1 MKKTLSLFL
10 ALALV
15 LALAACGTGDPAP
28 TTTAGGATPEPS
40 APATPEATP
49 EATEEP
55 ATLLSMQAVWGDVSA
70 AELQRGTMAYDDG
83 SVVQVYGAADYFIDG
98 GDIYVL
104 NSASNSITKFTSGS
118 VSRVI
123 ELDAHKINGMR
134 IAVSGGDVYVLGVD
148 HETNGTDLVCIDKDN
163 KKTDVEFF
171 DQLGG
176 SDVTAMTARDGRLYI
191 STTDNING
199 TTYIFS
205 LEAEEGGEEDTA
217 NYETVD
223 GCILADGTVYRT
235 DLTPS
240 QGYTFGQTASLIVT
254 APDGEETTL
263 TFTSDY
269 MISDAELLRR
279 DGDSFYVRLEE
290 VSVDAPASFVTAE
303 CVLRMNA
310 AGEISAVFPVPE
322 QIVNTGNVIKCFD
335 GELYMMNTAEDSVE
349 IMRITDGDYIAPEDY
364 VSPLGAIM
372 EE

>member
-10 ALALV
+10 ALTLV
-15 LALAACGTGDPAP
+15 LALAACGTADPAP
-28 TTTAGGATPEPS
+28 TPTAGGATPEPS

-163 KKTDVEFF
+163 KKTDVEF
-171 DQLGG
+171 
-176 SDVTAMTARDGRLYI
+176 
-191 STTDNING
+191 
-199 TTYIFS
+199 
-205 LEAEEGGEEDTA
+205 
-217 NYETVD
+217 
-223 GCILADGTVYRT
+223 
-235 DLTPS
+235 
-240 QGYTFGQTASLIVT
+240 
-254 APDGEETTL
+254 
-263 TFTSDY
+263 
-269 MISDAELLRR
+269 
-279 DGDSFYVRLEE
+279 
-290 VSVDAPASFVTAE
+290 
-303 CVLRMNA
+303 
-310 AGEISAVFPVPE
+310 SA
-322 QIVNTGNVIKCFD
+322 
-335 GELYMMNTAEDSVE
+335 
-349 IMRITDGDYIAPEDY
+349 
-364 VSPLGAIM
+364 
-372 EE
+372 

>member
-10 ALALV
+10 ALTLV

-28 TTTAGGATPEPS
+28 TPTAGGATPEPS

-55 ATLLSMQAVWGDVSA
+55 ATLLSMQAVWGDVSS

-83 SVVQVYGAADYFIDG
+83 SVVQVYGAADYF
-98 GDIYVL
+98 
-104 NSASNSITKFTSGS
+104 
-118 VSRVI
+118 
-123 ELDAHKINGMR
+123 MR

-364 VSPLGAIM
+364 VSPLGAAG